1 MTIALVFIAFVLIFI
16 HMDLVGIYRAL
27 DKIAEHTSKEYKL

>member
-1 MTIALVFIAFVLIFI
+1 MTIILGFIALILIFI
-16 HMDLVGIYRAL
+16 HMDLVGIYNAL

>member
-1 MTIALVFIAFVLIFI
+1 MTIALGFIVLVLVLI
-16 HMDLVGIYRAL
+16 HMDLVGIYNAL